1 MYYREKWING
11 WLFFKTE
18 PKGEWQ
24 RVSLEQY
31 RDRCLTLEHEIEI
44 LRTALANELT
54 TKYPIN

>member
-11 WLFFKTE
+11 WLFYKTE

-54 TKYPIN
+54 TN

>member
-11 WLFFKTE
+11 WLFYKTE

-31 RDRCLTLEHEIEI
+31 RDRCLTLV
-44 LRTALANELT
+44 LT
-54 TKYPIN
+54 IPLVSVSFLSVGGAKLK

>member
-31 RDRCLTLEHEIEI
+31 RDRCLNLV
-44 LRTALANELT
+44 LT
-54 TKYPIN
+54 IPLVSVSFLSVVGLKLK